1 MPRGVVK
8 VKGGYLVGDTMTDA
22 GVRRVHVSPALLPE
36 LKTHLDT
43 YVDAGPEALLFPAP
57 NGGHLHSS
65 SFARLFKKAA
75 AAVGR
80 PDATPH
86 TLRHTG
92 ASLATSVG
100 ATTADVMARL
110 GHTTPGKAMHY
121 QHRLDGADSRVAK
134 GLSRILEG

>member
-1 MPRGVVK
+1 M
-8 VKGGYLVGDTMTDA
+8 A
-22 GVRRVHVSPALLPE
+22 RRRSFGAI
-36 LKTHLDT
+36 
-43 YVDAGPEALLFPAP
+43 
-57 NGGHLHSS
+57 NGGHLYSS
-65 SFARLFKKAA
+65 SFARLVEKAA
-75 AAVGR
+75 LAAGG

-110 GHTTPGKAMHY
+110 GPATPGMAMHY
-121 QHRLDGADSRVAK
+121 QHNLDGADARVVD